1 MNIKK
6 ISKCRCCRSKILKL
20 FLDFGKMCLTTE
32 FPNSKAGHQYK
43 IPMKLVICAKC
54 KLFQLLHNYD
64 LNKLYN
70 KNYGYRSGINQ
81 SMSNHLESVTQD
93 VEKIIR
99 FDKND
104 IALDIASNDAT
115 LLKKYK
121 NKKIKK
127 FGIDPTITKF
137 SNLYPKSYLKFPGF
151 FNKDNYNKI
160 TNFKK
165 AKAITSIAV
174 FYDIQNPINFVS
186 DIKDILDKDGVWIL
200 EQSYLPLLI
209 KNNAYDSICH
219 EHLSYFMYRQ
229 IKNLLDKFEMHVFD
243 VKFNYMNGGSVRL
256 FISHKLS
263 LFKINKKNIKNIIS
277 IENKIFNNLSKII
290 NNFRKSILKS
300 RIKLVNIIKK
310 INKKKKIIHLY
321 GASTKG
327 NVILQYCKITKKMI
341 PFAAER
347 NKDKFGKFT
356 PGTLIPII
364 SEKESRKKNPDYYL
378 VMPWHFE
385 KEILLREKIFLKNG
399 GKIIFPLPYIKI
411 ISERHMSIE

>member
-1 MNIKK
+1 MKIKK
-6 ISKCRCCRSKILKL
+6 ISKCRCCDSKILKP
-20 FLDFGKMCLTTE
+20 FLNFGEMCLTTE
-32 FPNSKAGHQYK
+32 FPNNKKAFQDK
-43 IPMKLVICAKC
+43 IPMNLVICRNC

-70 KNYGYRSGINQ
+70 KNYGYKSGINQ
-81 SMSNHLESVTQD
+81 SMTSHLESVTQD
-93 VEKIIR
+93 IEKIIN
-99 FDKND
+99 FNKND
-104 IALDIASNDAT
+104 IVLDIASNDGT

-121 NKKIKK
+121 NKKIIR
-127 FGIDPTITKF
+127 FGIDPTIKKF
-137 SNLYPKSYLKFPGF
+137 FNLYPKNFLKFSGF
-151 FNKDNYNKI
+151 FNKQNYNKI
-160 TNFKK
+160 VNFKK

-174 FYDIQNPINFVS
+174 FYDIQDPIKFVS

-229 IKNLLDKFEMHVFD
+229 IKKILDKFEMIVFD
-243 VKFNYMNGGSVRL
+243 ATFNYMNGGSVRL
-256 FISHKLS
+256 FISHKS
-263 LFKINKKNIKNIIS
+263 AKFKINKKNIKKIIT
-277 IENKIFNNLSKII
+277 IENKIFINFYKVIDNFKKSIFKSRNNL
-290 NNFRKSILKS
+290 
-300 RIKLVNIIKK
+300 VNVIKK
-310 INKKKKIIHLY
+310 INQKKKIIHIY

-327 NVILQYCKITKKMI
+327 NVILQYCKLTKESI

-347 NKDKFGKFT
+347 NKEKFGKFT

-378 VMPWHFE
+378 VMPWHFK
-385 KEILLREKIFLKNG
+385 KEILLREKSFLENG

-411 ISERHMSIE
+411 ISQT